1 MRCSIA
7 PPFLQPAAVLY
18 RPSSCICRYCHVCL
32 KWAIP
37 YPVRLLSLDILG
49 YDFVQCAV
57 VLQGLKSAV
66 DFLQQLCVALLYSNG
81 ILFIGKGLLQN
92 LQSFC
97 LSNKG
102 LGRLSV
108 DYNRVNLALA
118 QCLSPCCN
126 ALPWFRQLPGQIHRY
141 HLWFPAARLRLHPLS
156 HQERQSRCPL

>member
-57 VLQGLKSAV
+57 VLQCLKSAV
-66 DFLQQLCVALLYSNG
+66 DFLQQLCVSLLYSNG

-102 LGRLSV
+102 LGRLPV

-118 QCLSPCCN
+118 QCLNSLK
-126 ALPWFRQLPGQIHRY
+126 ALVVTLYRGSVSFQVRYIDIACGSQLHAY
-141 HLWFPAARLRLHPLS
+141 DYTL
-156 HQERQSRCPL
+156 

>member
-1 MRCSIA
+1 MGDSI
-7 PPFLQPAAVLY
+7 PGTITQ
-18 RPSSCICRYCHVCL
+18 
-32 KWAIP
+32 
-37 YPVRLLSLDILG
+37 LDILG

-66 DFLQQLCVALLYSNG
+66 DFLQQLCVSLLYSNG

-102 LGRLSV
+102 LGRLPV

-118 QCLSPCCN
+118 QCLNSLKALVVTLYRGAVCFQVRYIDAAGGSKLN
-126 ALPWFRQLPGQIHRY
+126 ATILP
-141 HLWFPAARLRLHPLS
+141 ARSSGEAISLS
-156 HQERQSRCPL
+156 SFTITFWDAFA

>member
-1 MRCSIA
+1 MRSSIA

-49 YDFVQCAV
+49 YDFVQCAI

-92 LQSFC
+92 TTASI
-97 LSNKG
+97 
-102 LGRLSV
+102 
-108 DYNRVNLALA
+108 
-118 QCLSPCCN
+118 
-126 ALPWFRQLPGQIHRY
+126 LPW
-141 HLWFPAARLRLHPLS
+141 LS
-156 HQERQSRCPL
+156 A